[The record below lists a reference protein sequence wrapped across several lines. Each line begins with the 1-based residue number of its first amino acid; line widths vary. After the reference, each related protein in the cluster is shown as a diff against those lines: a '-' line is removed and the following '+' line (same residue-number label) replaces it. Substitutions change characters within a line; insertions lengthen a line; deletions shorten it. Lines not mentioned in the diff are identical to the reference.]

1 MSHRTG
7 LLCYA
12 LACFS
17 SLWLGS
23 VALAAS
29 DTVYRCGN
37 EYTNEPKPQDL
48 PYCKHLSTSG
58 MVSIPGPQAG
68 NGKQAKP
75 SNVAPRARITSPE
88 QAAREQEARQVLQTE
103 LQKANAHLSELQ
115 AEYQNGEPEKRAGEH
130 RNHQKYLS
138 RVQELQQAME
148 RTKADINSIQKEL
161 ARLAPSP
168 GLASSPTP

>member
-1 MSHRTG
+1 MSHQKV
-7 LLCYA
+7 LLCFA
-12 LACFS
+12 LVCFS
-17 SLWLGS
+17 SLWLS
-23 VALAAS
+23 SLALAAS

-48 PYCKHLSTSG
+48 PYCKRLSTSG
-58 MVSIPGPQAG
+58 MVSIPAPQAG
-68 NGKQAKP
+68 NSKQAKP
-75 SNVAPRARITSPE
+75 SNVAPRTRNTSPE

-161 ARLAPSP
+161 ARLAPVAVLP
-168 GLASSPTP
+168 ASKTP